1 MSLRDAPIRRKL
13 MRIMLLT
20 SGLVLLLTCA
30 AFLSYEILTFRQN
43 AIRELSTI
51 GKIIAANSTASLAF
65 QNPDD
70 AREVMAAL
78 KAEPHIVAATLYDE
92 EGRLFAMYP
101 ESMAAGAVPVTP
113 DADGYRFGGAHLA
126 GYEPVVEGG
135 RRLGTLY
142 LRADM
147 GAMYERLRLYAGIAA
162 LVIAVSFLA
171 AYVVARKLQS
181 LISQPILA
189 LAETATAI
197 SERRDYSVRAPKL
210 GKDELGL
217 LTDAFNQ
224 MLTRIHEQNRE
235 LKESEGRVR
244 AVVDSALSAVVVTDP
259 TGAIADWNSRAE
271 TMFGLSRNDA
281 LGRPLEE
288 TLLPAASR
296 RTYRRTLEHSL
307 RIARGEG
314 AGAGGPVEMT
324 ALRRDGGE
332 FPVELAVSPLE
343 MAGEVS
349 FCSFITDIT
358 ERKRADDR
366 LHAQLARHGL
376 LNRITRA
383 IGERQDL
390 TSIFQV
396 VATTLEDNLPV
407 AFGCVCLYD
416 ASEERLTVTGV
427 GARGVALAV
436 AMGIPEKAHIP
447 IDNNGLSRSLR
458 GELVYEPDT
467 GALPFPF
474 PQRLAGEG
482 LRSLI
487 VAPLLLESHV
497 FGVLIAA
504 RRESHGFSSPDCE
517 FLRQLSEHVALAAH
531 QAQIH
536 GALLRAYD
544 DLRQSQQAVLQ
555 HERLR
560 ALGEMAS
567 GIAHDINN
575 AISPVALYTNLLL
588 DTEPNLSATARES
601 LETIER
607 AIVDVAETVARMREF
622 YRPRE
627 PQVKLAPTSL
637 NTLVHQVLHLTRA
650 RWSDMAQQRG
660 VVILATTDLA
670 PDFPTIVAAENEI
683 REALTNLIFNA
694 VDAMPEGGTFTVRTW
709 LSADE
714 QGQGDGAPVKRAHLE
729 VSDTGRGMDEETR
742 QRCFEPFFTT
752 KGERGTGL
760 GLAMVYGMVQ
770 RHSAEIEVESAPGHG
785 TAVRLSFAISG
796 APLGTVQ
803 TRAGSVAPAPSRMLV
818 VDDDPLLLKSL
829 RDTLE
834 AYGHRVA
841 TASAGQE
848 AIEVFR
854 ESLAGTEPFAVVI
867 TDLGM
872 PYVDGRHVARAVKEM
887 SPTTPV
893 IMLTGWGQRMADE
906 GDLPDHV
913 DRVLSK
919 PPRLRELNAA
929 LIEYCHPGRSGPGA
943 DNRSTDQEVS

>member
-1 MSLRDAPIRRKL
+1 MSLRDVPIRRKL

-30 AFLSYEILTFRQN
+30 AFLSYELLTFRQT
-43 AIRELSTI
+43 AVRELTTV
-51 GKIIAANSTASLAF
+51 GKLIAANSTASLAF

-70 AREVMAAL
+70 AQEVMAAL
-78 KAEPHIVAATLYDE
+78 KTEPHIVAAALYDAD
-92 EGRLFAMYP
+92 GRLFALYP
-101 ESMAAGAVPVTP
+101 EGLAADAVP
-113 DADGYRFGGAHLA
+113 AGLQRDGFRFAGAHLE
-126 GYEPVVEGG
+126 GYEPVAEND

-142 LRADM
+142 IRADM
-147 GAMYERLRLYAGIAA
+147 GAMYDRIQLYAGIAL

-171 AYVVARKLQS
+171 AYLVARKLQS
-181 LISQPILA
+181 QISQPILA

-224 MLTRIHEQNRE
+224 MLTRIHQQNRE

-244 AVVDSALSAVVVTDP
+244 AVVNSALSAVVVTDEAGKI
-259 TGAIADWNSRAE
+259 TDWNARAE
-271 TMFGLSRNDA
+271 AIFGLSREEA
-281 LGRPLEE
+281 LGRPLED

-296 RTYRRTLEHSL
+296 KAYRRMLDHSL
-307 RIARGEG
+307 QVVNGEIPG
-314 AGAGGPVEMT
+314 ANAPVEMT
-324 ALRRDGGE
+324 ALHREGSE
-332 FPVELAVSPLE
+332 FPVELAVSPLRT
-343 MAGEVS
+343 AATVN

-358 ERKRADDR
+358 DRKRADDR

-390 TSIFQV
+390 PSIFQV
-396 VATTLEDNLPV
+396 VCSTLEDNLPI
-407 AFGCVCLYD
+407 AFGCVCLSD
-416 ASEERLTVTGV
+416 PVREVLTVTGV
-427 GARGVALAV
+427 GSRGAPLAV
-436 AMGIPEKAHIP
+436 AMGIPERAELP
-447 IDNNGLSRSLR
+447 IDNNGLSRCLR

-467 GALPFPF
+467 EALQYPF
-474 PQRLAGEG
+474 PQRLSREG

-487 VAPLLLESHV
+487 VAPLLLESQV

-504 RRESHGFSSPDCE
+504 RRERHGFSSPDCE

-536 GALLRAYD
+536 SALQRAYD

-575 AISPVALYTNLLL
+575 AISPVALYTQLLL
-588 DTEPNLSATARES
+588 DTEPDLSATARES
-601 LETIER
+601 LQTIDR
-607 AIVDVAETVARMREF
+607 AIEDVAATVARMREF

-627 PQVKLAPTSL
+627 PQVNLAPTSL
-637 NTLVHQVLHLTRA
+637 NTLAQQVLDLTRA
-650 RWSDMAQQRG
+650 RWSDMPQQRG
-660 VVILATTDLA
+660 VVIATTIDLA
-670 PDFPTIVAAENEI
+670 PDLPTIVAAENEI

-694 VDAMPEGGTFTVRTW
+694 VDAMPEGGRLTVRTR
-709 LSADE
+709 LSVSERDS
-714 QGQGDGAPVKRAHLE
+714 GDDPPLQHAHVE

-742 QRCFEPFFTT
+742 RRCFEPFFTT

-760 GLAMVYGMVQ
+760 GLAMVYGIVQ
-770 RHSAEIEVESAPGHG
+770 RHSADIEIESAPGQG
-785 TAVRLSFAISG
+785 TTVRLSFVISG
-796 APLGTVQ
+796 EAMGTDQAGAPFP
-803 TRAGSVAPAPSRMLV
+803 VAMPSRILV

-834 AYGHRVA
+834 TYGHKVA
-841 TASAGQE
+841 AATGGQE
-848 AIEVFR
+848 AIGVFR
-854 ESLAGTEPFAVVI
+854 ESLGHADQFAVVI

-929 LIEYCHPGRSGPGA
+929 LIEYSHPTRGR
-943 DNRSTDQEVS
+943 